1 LANDAPLRFGK
12 HGEWSAASNSV
23 VFSKEAFDLERIVI
37 DAPNGVIALSP
48 VQVGSHTFYYWGPGG
63 GGANYPDTYFFNLHG
78 KTLRFAF
85 DGPYNPGE
93 KSPDENTRQIERKV
107 LASFELF

>member
-37 DAPNGVIALSP
+37 DAPNGVIA
-48 VQVGSHTFYYWGPGG
+48 
-63 GGANYPDTYFFNLHG
+63 PDTYFFNLHG